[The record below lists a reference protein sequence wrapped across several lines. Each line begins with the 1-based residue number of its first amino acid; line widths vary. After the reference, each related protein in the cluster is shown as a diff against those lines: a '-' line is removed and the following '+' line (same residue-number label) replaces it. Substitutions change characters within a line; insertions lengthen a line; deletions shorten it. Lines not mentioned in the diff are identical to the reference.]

1 LEQVREKA
9 RELEQSLLESEIKKQ
24 ELEEEKDKTIWE
36 YQKTQKVNKVIKQ
49 KGKRKSNVKF
59 FFFFNID
66 IG

>member
-36 YQKTQKVNKVIKQ
+36 YQKTQKVK
-49 KGKRKSNVKF
+49 
-59 FFFFNID
+59 
-66 IG
+66 